1 MIQQSW
7 VGCEAVAISPGR
19 TSGQMDCQHKGHKSL
34 KPWLR
39 LLVAQTAVLSRSA
52 LGILSFLEDS
62 GFAAISRESLYAND
76 IGDASQKV
84 GCSGKTRSDSI
95 AIYNRKKT

>member
-1 MIQQSW
+1 MKRSQYRQAEHQGKWTAS
-7 VGCEAVAISPGR
+7 
-19 TSGQMDCQHKGHKSL
+19 KGHKSL

-39 LLVAQTAVLSRSA
+39 QLVAQTAVLSRSA
-52 LGILSFLEDS
+52 LGILSFLAHS
-62 GFAAISRESLYAND
+62 GFAAISQEYLYTND

-95 AIYNRKKT
+95 AVYNRKNT

>member
-1 MIQQSW
+1 MKRSQYRQVEHQGKW
-7 VGCEAVAISPGR
+7 TTG
-19 TSGQMDCQHKGHKSL
+19 KGHKSL

-52 LGILSFLEDS
+52 LGILSFLGNS
-62 GFAAISRESLYAND
+62 GFAAISQECLYAND

-95 AIYNRKKT
+95 AVYNRKNT